1 MRTACCTYR
10 SITSALHLPVA
21 PSPTLVFLPPP
32 SHLLNLPASFF
43 RAFLPV
49 SPSPV
54 LPIIYF
60 PITLCAMP
68 YALRSPSGAGSRR
81 TNLLAN
87 HLCCTRKTQQKGP
100 VKVQPLRHEAQRMN
114 MKFKFLSKREESIH
128 WFRPLMLINPKISCK
143 FSK

>member
-1 MRTACCTYR
+1 M
-10 SITSALHLPVA
+10 LHLPFHHLST
-21 PSPTLVFLPPP
+21 PSPSRPIPHSCFFTPTFSSSQLASFLLSRLSPRLPLSGAP
-32 SHLLNLPASFF
+32 NHLLPHH
-43 RAFLPV
+43 
-49 SPSPV
+49 
-54 LPIIYF
+54 
-60 PITLCAMP
+60 AMRHA
-68 YALRSPSGAGSRR
+68 YALRSPSGAGIRR